1 MNEDR
6 QLKET
11 ICADFDATEMGER
24 GVPMKRTWLSLF
36 YETGYLLV
44 AGVFLLIAPET
55 AFNLLFSNNSYG
67 DVLPRLLGTV
77 LLSIGVIFVQI
88 VRMHI
93 EELYTTTIVVRVP
106 LMAVNLALFT
116 YSGNPLFLTLF
127 VIVTLGVVLTVTGY
141 VLDQRDKVN
150 DSRT

>member
-1 MNEDR
+1 
-6 QLKET
+6 
-11 ICADFDATEMGER
+11 
-24 GVPMKRTWLSLF
+24 MKRTWLSLF

-44 AGVFLLIAPET
+44 AGVFLLAAPDT
-55 AFNLLFSNNSYG
+55 AFKLLFSNKSYG

-93 EELYTTTIVVRVP
+93 EKLYTTTIVVRVP
-106 LMAVNLALFT
+106 LMAINLWLFY

-127 VIVTLGVVLTVTGY
+127 VIVTLGVLLTVTGY
-141 VLDQRDKVN
+141 VLDQRSKVN
-150 DSRT
+150 DSSS

>member
-1 MNEDR
+1 
-6 QLKET
+6 
-11 ICADFDATEMGER
+11 
-24 GVPMKRTWLSLF
+24 MKRTWLSLF

-44 AGVFLLIAPET
+44 AGVFLLVAPDA
-55 AFNLLFSNNSYG
+55 AFNLLFSNTSYG
-67 DVLPRLLGTV
+67 DVLPRLMGTV

-88 VRMHI
+88 VRMRI
-93 EELYTTTIVVRVP
+93 EDLYTTTIVVRVP

-127 VIVTLGVVLTVTGY
+127 VIVTFGVVLTVTAY
-141 VLDQRDKVN
+141 VLDQRSKVN

>member
-1 MNEDR
+1 MR
-6 QLKET
+6 S
-11 ICADFDATEMGER
+11 AER
-24 GVPMKRTWLSLF
+24 GVYMKRTWVSLF

-44 AGVFLLIAPET
+44 GGVFLLAVPDT
-55 AFNLLFSNNSYG
+55 AFKLLFSNNSYG
-67 DVLPRLLGTV
+67 DVLPRLFGTV
-77 LLSIGVIFVQI
+77 LFSIGTIFVQI

-106 LMAVNLALFT
+106 LIVVNLWLFY

-141 VLDQRDKVN
+141 VIDERNKIKT
-150 DSRT
+150 RTERKYV

>member
-1 MNEDR
+1 MR
-6 QLKET
+6 S
-11 ICADFDATEMGER
+11 AER
-24 GVPMKRTWLSLF
+24 GVHMTRTWLSLY

-44 AGVFLLIAPET
+44 AGVFLLAAPDT
-55 AFNLLFSNNSYG
+55 AFKLLFSNTSYG
-67 DVLPRLLGTV
+67 DVLPRLFGTV
-77 LLSIGVIFVQI
+77 LFSIGTIFVQI

-106 LMAVNLALFT
+106 LMAVNLWLFF

-141 VLDQRDKVN
+141 VLDQRSKVN